1 MFEYLSS
8 PMRWCESK
16 FLYSI
21 YIAEFW
27 NSLSSIIISL
37 YGFYGLYVHNDVNDV
52 DKIPWKILIF
62 IGLSSFWFH
71 STLSFLGQF
80 FDELGIILLVTYCI
94 KNIYKLTNF
103 NYWLIITLL
112 SLVSWFIPSSS
123 PFIFIISG
131 TLLTLLTYYKIKDN
145 SEELWFR
152 CIKFGLISVFLWILD
167 FICITN
173 THTYWH
179 ITIGYTAYLMI
190 IYVQNENNKFKIN
203 DSLFPKII
211 YKK

>member
-1 MFEYLSS
+1 MFDYLSS

-27 NSLSSIIISL
+27 NSLSSLVISL
-37 YGFYGLYVHNDVNDV
+37 FGYLGLYFHQNTNL
-52 DKIPWKILIF
+52 DKNPWKILIF

-71 STLSFLGQF
+71 FTLSFLGQF

-94 KNIYKLTNF
+94 KEIYQLSNIF
-103 NYWLIITLL
+103 YWTIVTIL
-112 SLVSWFIPSSS
+112 SMISWFIPSSS
-123 PFIFIISG
+123 PFIFIVSG
-131 TLLTLLTYYKIKDN
+131 TLLTLSTYYSIKDD
-145 SEELWFR
+145 EYRQLWFR
-152 CIKFGLISVFLWILD
+152 CISVGLISVFLWIMD
-167 FICITN
+167 FICIVN

-179 ITIGYTAYLMI
+179 ISIGYTAYLMI
-190 IYVQNENNKFKIN
+190 IYVQKNNEVKVN
-203 DSLFPKII
+203 DYYFPKII

>member
-1 MFEYLSS
+1 MFDYLSS

-16 FLYSI
+16 FIYSI

-27 NSLSSIIISL
+27 NSFSSLIISL
-37 YGFYGLYVHNDVNDV
+37 IGYLGLWFHYDVNL
-52 DKIPWKILIF
+52 DKTPWKILIF

-71 STLSFLGQF
+71 FTLSFLGQF

-94 KNIYKLTNF
+94 KEIYQISNII
-103 NYWLIITLL
+103 YWNIVLIL
-112 SLVSWFIPSSS
+112 SMISWFIPSSS

-131 TLLTLLTYYKIKDN
+131 TLLTLSTYYSIKD
-145 SEELWFR
+145 EESRLLWFR
-152 CIKFGLISVFLWILD
+152 CIKVGLLSVFLWIMD
-167 FICITN
+167 FICIIN

-179 ITIGYTAYLMI
+179 IFIGYTAYLMI
-190 IYVQNENNKFKIN
+190 IYVQKNSQVKVN
-203 DSLFPKII
+203 DYYFPKIT